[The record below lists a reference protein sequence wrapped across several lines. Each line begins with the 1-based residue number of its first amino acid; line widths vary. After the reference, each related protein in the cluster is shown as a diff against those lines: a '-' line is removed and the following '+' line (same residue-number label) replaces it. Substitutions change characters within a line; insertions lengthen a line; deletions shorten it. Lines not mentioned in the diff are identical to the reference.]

1 MKRKYIYYFF
11 IAAIIGSYSGVAA
24 AQPNDN
30 ADDRA
35 LDVTMEVMEEGERP
49 DSAMEDIELPEAASQ
64 QGVEGSARGLE
75 TANEARE
82 QKREFGRE
90 RAQEARQYREEARQ
104 EAGEDAEQARG
115 RTEQNIRDNVSR
127 DRMDNMPDDVRENV
141 PDDVRD
147 RVRDTVRD
155 RTPGQGGNPGS
166 PRP

>member
-1 MKRKYIYYFF
+1 MKRRYIYYFF

-30 ADDRA
+30 ADNAD
-35 LDVTMEVMEEGERP
+35 LDVTMEVMEEGQGP
-49 DSAMEDIELPEAASQ
+49 DRAMDTIELPETAAD
-64 QGVEGSARGLE
+64 QGVESSAKGLE

-82 QKREFGRE
+82 RGREFGRE
-90 RAQEARQYREEARQ
+90 RAQEARQYREEARRGV
-104 EAGEDAEQARG
+104 GEDAEQARE
-115 RTEQNIRDNVSR
+115 RAEQNIRDNVPR

-147 RVRDTVRD
+147 RVRDNVRE

-166 PRP
+166 PRQ